1 MTLIF
6 IASSGKACCVKNNTL
21 GYFCL

>member
-6 IASSGKACCVKNNTL
+6 IASSGKACCVKNNTM